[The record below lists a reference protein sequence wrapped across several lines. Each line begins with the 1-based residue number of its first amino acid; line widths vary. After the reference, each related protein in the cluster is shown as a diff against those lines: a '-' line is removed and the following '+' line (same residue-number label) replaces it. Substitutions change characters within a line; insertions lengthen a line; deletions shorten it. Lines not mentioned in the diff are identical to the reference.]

1 MGILPKL
8 KRETKSHDDFI
19 PANIDWSDLRLPR
32 TSYIYSNDVK
42 RGLRSNVFM
51 SPVMWVMRTSTEADA
66 RLQAKRQGMWQWVE
80 DSEIEQL
87 LNEPNPFYGGDE
99 MFKGLTLSYQMDGNA
114 YIKTTRNV
122 FGSII
127 QLDYIPH
134 WLIRPE
140 TLEGSND
147 LITHY
152 EYTPG
157 GQRFLLA
164 PRDVIHIRFG
174 LDPRDVRIGLS
185 PLKALMREIFTDDE
199 AANFSATILRNM
211 GVPGLLVSPKE
222 GARQPTE
229 AEVKETKEFFATSF
243 NRDRRGEPL
252 VMGAPTDVKQFG
264 FDPNQ
269 LTLANLRD
277 IAEERVCLHPDT
289 DIITKRGVLPITA
302 VRPGDEVVTHR
313 GRWRQVLGIS
323 ETPAYEPMVR
333 VQADGLTPL
342 RITTNHRVLAAT
354 YGPDRSY
361 RLEYRGIDW
370 VQAGKLTPRKLGSR
384 RNGHWMTIPVLSNV
398 EVFTDL
404 DLLPHVEGERFP
416 LSEEAGVLVHPS
428 PRVQTITARP
438 ALDQAFGRLLG
449 FYLAEGSSGD
459 NRVYWYFGETEVEYQ
474 ETVQRDL
481 VEVFRCRS
489 FVIPIPQHHVRAV
502 VVQSAMLAQLFAL
515 GRAPTKRLPTWAWDG
530 GDEFRRAVLHAWVCG
545 DGSVNDR
552 GQVRVTTMSRDL
564 AWQMRLLAISC
575 GYAASIRVSAPRES
589 IIDGRTV
596 KHSGPIYVVS
606 WSSPSVLRQRWYRIE
621 TGEYGSFWTGAVREV
636 VPFPYTGSVY
646 NLQVDEDQSYLTT
659 GGMVH
664 NCAALGIPAA
674 IIGFGAGLQQTKVGA
689 TMRELRR
696 LAWAACINPMHNSFG
711 KQIGRQLIP
720 EFRSQTRRFRIRFD
734 TREVSA
740 FSEEETEKAARI
752 GTLVEKGIMRVDKAQ
767 EIMGLEVDESQAI
780 YLRSTN
786 TLAVRAGE
794 EPAVELVPDDGS
806 AGESDE
812 SVLQAAGRVINR
824 MKTAVNGRGD

>member
-157 GQRFLLA
+157 GERFLLA

-174 LDPRDVRIGLS
+174 LDPRNVRIGLS

-222 GARQPTE
+222 GARQPTK
-229 AEVKETKEFFATSF
+229 AEVDETKEFFSTSF

-277 IAEERVCLHPDT
+277 IAEERV
-289 DIITKRGVLPITA
+289 
-302 VRPGDEVVTHR
+302 
-313 GRWRQVLGIS
+313 
-323 ETPAYEPMVR
+323 
-333 VQADGLTPL
+333 
-342 RITTNHRVLAAT
+342 
-354 YGPDRSY
+354 
-361 RLEYRGIDW
+361 
-370 VQAGKLTPRKLGSR
+370 
-384 RNGHWMTIPVLSNV
+384 
-398 EVFTDL
+398 
-404 DLLPHVEGERFP
+404 
-416 LSEEAGVLVHPS
+416 
-428 PRVQTITARP
+428 
-438 ALDQAFGRLLG
+438 
-449 FYLAEGSSGD
+449 
-459 NRVYWYFGETEVEYQ
+459 
-474 ETVQRDL
+474 
-481 VEVFRCRS
+481 
-489 FVIPIPQHHVRAV
+489 
-502 VVQSAMLAQLFAL
+502 
-515 GRAPTKRLPTWAWDG
+515 
-530 GDEFRRAVLHAWVCG
+530 
-545 DGSVNDR
+545 
-552 GQVRVTTMSRDL
+552 
-564 AWQMRLLAISC
+564 
-575 GYAASIRVSAPRES
+575 
-589 IIDGRTV
+589 
-596 KHSGPIYVVS
+596 
-606 WSSPSVLRQRWYRIE
+606 
-621 TGEYGSFWTGAVREV
+621 
-636 VPFPYTGSVY
+636 
-646 NLQVDEDQSYLTT
+646 
-659 GGMVH
+659 
-664 NCAALGIPAA
+664 CAALGIPAA

-786 TLAVRAGE
+786 TLAVPAGE
-794 EPAVELVPDDGS
+794 EPAVELLPDDGS

-812 SVLQAAGRVINR
+812 SVLQVANRVIDL